1 MKINTII
8 VDDEPDARETLKLT
22 IENYCSSNIILSGTA
37 TSIKEAVKL
46 INISNP
52 ELILLDID
60 LAGESGFELFDFYKE
75 DYPFK
80 VIFTTGYKDY
90 AIKAFKYAALDYILK
105 PVDPNDLNN
114 AIKRFIKEKQNNQQ
128 LKIKTFIS
136 NYENDLEIN
145 KKIVLP
151 KPKGYDVIKIS
162 EIAYCKSEINYTR
175 LITVKNT
182 EHLLSVNIKKIEELL
197 PDSVFFRIHKSYL
210 INLNSVISIDK
221 KKSMVTLKNNMQL
234 PVAGRRISNFI
245 EILNC

>member
-8 VDDEPDARETLKLT
+8 VDDEPDARETLKLI
-22 IENYCSSNIILSGTA
+22 IENYCSNNIMLSGTA

-80 VIFTTGYKDY
+80 VIFTTGHKDY

-105 PVDPNDLNN
+105 PVDPNDLSN
-114 AIKRFIKEKQNNQQ
+114 AIKRFLKEKQNNQQ

-175 LITVKNT
+175 LITIKNT